1 MSEFFRALELARQEQ
16 EQRAEAARRGR
27 PADGPGPAEPSPVP
41 VGEAA
46 GPAAATEPRPASA
59 VGLEVLDGVDERLVT
74 LLSPK
79 GFAAEQY
86 QTLRYFVERRRAPGE
101 PAVVA
106 VSSPGS
112 REGKTAT
119 VINLGGALAQSPD
132 TAVLIVDCDLRR
144 SAVTKQLGLTGI
156 QRPGLADA
164 ITTGLPLDEVVIAL
178 PMFNLSVIAAGGP
191 TAAPYELF
199 KSPRFREFLAA
210 VRARFDYILLDT
222 PPVLAAPDCRVL
234 AEHVDGLLLVV
245 AAHRTPV
252 KALGEAL
259 AALEPDK
266 VIGLV
271 YNADDGLVVARSYF
285 GYEPDGHDGP
295 SPPRRVWPRTRTR
308 GGAGEPATAGGR
320 RWR

>member
-27 PADGPGPAEPSPVP
+27 AEDGPSPAPPPPVA
-41 VGEAA
+41 VGDAA
-46 GPAAATEPRPASA
+46 GPAATDRRPAVA
-59 VGLEVLDGVDERLVT
+59 VGPEVLDGLDERLVT

-101 PAVVA
+101 PYVVA

-132 TAVLIVDCDLRR
+132 TTVLIVDCDLRR
-144 SAVTKQLGLTGI
+144 SAVKRQLGLTGL

-164 ITTGLPLDEVVIAL
+164 ITTGLSLEDVVIAL
-178 PMFNLSVIAAGGP
+178 PMFNLSVVAAGGP
-191 TAAPYELF
+191 TAAPYELL

-210 VRARFDYILLDT
+210 ARARFDYVLLDT

-234 AEHVDGLLLVV
+234 AEHADGLLLVV
-245 AAHRTPV
+245 SAHRTPV

-259 AALEPDK
+259 AAFEPDK

-271 YNADDGLVVARSYF
+271 YNADDGLVVARSYY
-285 GYEPDGHDGP
+285 GYGPDGHDAA
-295 SPPRRVWPRTRTR
+295 PRRRQAWARVLTRPRN
-308 GGAGEPATAGGR
+308 GGSPTAESSGP
-320 RWR
+320 WH

>member
-16 EQRAEAARRGR
+16 EQAARRARAVDPTR
-27 PADGPGPAEPSPVP
+27 PDPPAPVSAGDG
-41 VGEAA
+41 A
-46 GPAAATEPRPASA
+46 GPAAVTEDRPALA
-59 VGLEVLDGVDERLVT
+59 VGPEILDGLDERLVT

-101 PAVVA
+101 PCVVA

-119 VINLGGALAQSPD
+119 VINLGGALAQSLD
-132 TAVLIVDCDLRR
+132 TTVLIVDCDLRR
-144 SAVTKQLGLTGI
+144 SAVKRQLGLTGL
-156 QRPGLADA
+156 QRPGLAEA
-164 ITTGLPLDEVVIAL
+164 ITAGLSLDDVVIAL

-210 VRARFDYILLDT
+210 ARARFDYVLLDT

-234 AEHVDGLLLVV
+234 AEHADGLLVV
-245 AAHRTPV
+245 VGAHRTPV
-252 KALGEAL
+252 KALGDAL

-271 YNADDGLVVARSYF
+271 YNADDGLVVTRSYF
-285 GYEPDGHDGP
+285 GYEADDEGGA
-295 SPPRRVWPRTRTR
+295 SPLRRVWPRARPR
-308 GGAGEPATAGGR
+308 NGAGQPAIAGGR
-320 RWR
+320 RRSP